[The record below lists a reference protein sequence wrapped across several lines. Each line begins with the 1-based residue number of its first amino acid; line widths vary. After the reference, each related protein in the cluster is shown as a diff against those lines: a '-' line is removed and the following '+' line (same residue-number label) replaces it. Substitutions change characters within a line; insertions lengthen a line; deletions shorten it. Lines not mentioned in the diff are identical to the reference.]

1 MESQGELR
9 SRLRRISD
17 RVRWLMEEKPQTRGD
32 DRILILEY
40 FKYFEP
46 IFVYDKMTET
56 INLDHPLSYDE
67 FRRLTSF
74 ETIRRTRQK
83 LQEEHPELLP
93 TDKTILKR
101 SIRSEQFREIMGK
114 NELDDSDLVDYYE

>member
-1 MESQGELR
+1 METQYELR
-9 SRLRRISD
+9 KRLMRVSD
-17 RVRWLMEEKPQTRGD
+17 RVKWLLENKPTTRGD

-46 IFVYDKMTET
+46 IFIYDDITQK
-56 INLDHPLSYDE
+56 INLSHPLSYDE
-67 FRRLTSF
+67 FRHLTSF

-101 SIRSEQFREIMGK
+101 SVRSEQFREIMGK